1 MEGQPDDSEGPD
13 GGDDENKE
21 NMKERPYDHKSE
33 QSGGGS
39 GEGGL
44 GGCYSPSCIM
54 EGTGCYSPSCVVR
67 MGTSTNH
74 EPDSNL
80 LLVDWGDENASGSSL
95 NPFTTGQDSVVQ
107 TSAEGQI
114 NWDMMGNV
122 TSLHDSLGGTLES
135 SSHVVSTQEMNPFGD
150 SMQSLNTN
158 PFADDLNP
166 LMSNTGAS
174 QGSCDMK
181 QSVNPFEDQ
190 NFDMQN
196 FDPFATSKS
205 GEPLAQSFASDFDP
219 LTPQTTAE
227 PLDRSRESLELLDV
241 FGSDVKDDVLDASIS
256 ELSDSVFASTGAHSL
271 SALVQ
276 NSANGLEHT
285 ADMLD
290 KSREKSDQ
298 GKEKD
303 SSYKNAKGFD
313 NPLYG
318 SCSLEDSGSVGFGS
332 PFGTT
337 TFGSEF
343 GDLEHVRQYAKLVE
357 ERDNGSDDASSIE
370 SDDDN
375 GLLDLIEATAPAPTP
390 TPGKTLISNVELHTP
405 GSTKGTEEMLIED
418 HTSDI
423 QVVGETTSNTGSSQD
438 MDEMM
443 KTFDQL
449 KLNLG
454 SLARTESTVL
464 LDAEEPQQLEGPSMK
479 AETFNIPPEADL
491 GDSDFM
497 ANDYARTTSSYSY
510 TSNPMSSR
518 RFQETLDLHETGES
532 HFSFDERESH
542 HALDS
547 QRSDADRSFS
557 ESFHETRERNV
568 NDHSGAADEVS
579 ALEARRDSEL
589 LFDAESGE
597 VVRSSIDEDMS
608 GLSSI
613 ETLPIRGSKSTETHK
628 DDVGDE
634 PLDITDNDV
643 EYIETP
649 RSEEYGARPFEDKKR
664 DVQFIEN
671 APKNESDEVMEVS
684 DDDMEHVET
693 PRSQE
698 NSIKSVEEEKRD
710 LQRKGKWNGVEG
722 DEVMEVADDDGEYIE
737 TPRSNGDSV
746 EVKEKQTMQEKLAND
761 EAMEITAD
769 DGEYVETPR
778 SRHDIDKSVEEQNVQ
793 DLKEG
798 SNSDGDT
805 SESIASSV
813 DADSRKIPNAHQ
825 KVRITSSVLG
835 DEDVSGRSDAEIDYI
850 PSPEIDEYRKEL
862 EFGSVSGSDAVTKEA
877 NGRTPP
883 ATLRE
888 MDISSEDVESLD
900 DDSELKT
907 PTYYD
912 RKLSNNGFEV
922 DMETNDGVLFQSAAE
937 KDEEKDEEMPEI
949 LLDVE
954 NEATTSNSVPHSS
967 EKGSRASDESIPE
980 KIDIESSEEN
990 VEDNE
995 EEGTITINRSSVIDA
1010 NNERTDPNMN
1020 LTDTIK
1026 TDETTKTADGREE
1039 DAHKYP
1045 HVGEDEAMT
1054 IYDDEVK
1061 YVETPRSPKGNV
1073 EHNSDGS
1080 DADSSYTQDTVLK
1093 VPIQSTDGDANKHVR
1108 LTKQTSVLGDEDV
1121 DGMSDS
1127 MVDYVPSPR
1136 INDLREELGENGSK
1150 GTGSASEENSIILSA
1165 DMDVSAE
1172 DVESLNSES
1181 ELKASHDFD
1190 RRTSNAGFEVDK
1202 DTNDGVLFE
1211 GSTSDETVEPKET
1224 EEILEL
1230 ENEETESSSAVSS
1243 PSKEKKTV
1251 TFGNTYELRAVGDEV
1266 IEVSLGDS
1274 VEFVKSSSED
1284 ESQDNVEAK
1293 DEARVPMNKNLDIS
1307 ELGDETIVCSDTE
1320 YVETPREEPGMDLA
1334 VEGSEKIH
1342 DEETPESPR
1351 DTGKRGQEKAVA
1363 EGQRSSD
1370 TEDDSIKHS
1379 EEEKDR
1385 SEENTSSEDKDVWYE
1400 SDQSDSSVSSYSL
1413 DDDTMSD
1420 RVERRR
1426 TLGRTCNISS
1436 GSDGDKSTSSSDK
1449 KEKQRNEIKISRED
1463 STDESIPEEIEF
1475 ESSEEIDADDEDEMS
1490 ETMKSISTLSDLGHE
1505 KTGETDEVTMNIG
1518 NAQGIDSKKDEQQS
1532 LSTTNVVE
1540 NLGDESVEIDQTE
1553 YVETPREDLNRT
1565 PTEASQNLL
1574 GTLDENEKA
1583 LEYPRRIV
1591 GSMYIESESDGS
1603 VSEDE
1608 IDQTRELTPNID
1620 PVVREEP
1627 EEDDALEKNLSST
1640 IGSATSGV
1648 IPLND
1653 DTLGRTYEVT
1663 CGGDDDVESIEKCS
1677 DTPRSTSG
1685 KMQEDNPN
1693 ETNDNEIGEDSE
1705 IEDASIT
1712 KEIEEP
1718 EKVEANVTEDSDD
1731 HSAEE
1736 DDEYKGPFGTTFK
1749 VDATEDEE
1757 VIVDDDAEY
1766 VETPRDEGTETET
1779 DFGMPFSSNDGT
1791 KTPRS
1796 PGRVVGSMFAESD
1809 SDESEKSDINTTVH
1823 VEREV
1828 IDQEDSDP
1836 VHDSQLLNRSLSS
1849 TVGSETAEVTPFNDD
1864 KLGRTYEVLR
1874 GDDDD
1879 VEYIE
1884 RWHGAPQSTT
1894 TTTSTNT
1901 NKKSTNTT
1909 SIRGEKVAE
1918 LDNKDPEIK
1927 KQIVDASSDEENEF
1941 LDDMLATTFYDSS
1954 GVSLVDHSLDL
1965 SGPELDIRS
1974 VVETTSAEQIE
1985 KDKNDDEDEDASEET
2000 DDETVLDRPNVNIA
2014 AAQNSTIRT
2023 ESRSGLGLSSILASN
2038 VMTPDDIVSVSVIQD
2053 DFEISQ
2059 SLVFP
2064 HQSSKPEIV
2073 EISNGNEATL
2083 SKSISIGTTITQ
2095 TGETLENEAR
2105 SIKSNEF
2112 AIEDPAEPTAKQE
2125 QTVIDS
2131 TKDEPDSYNF
2141 STQAKDVLVDESLD
2155 KCSQVKVEEKVERD
2169 DESYNFLLEIKDGI
2183 EDLEPDENDEE
2194 LTTIKDEKF
2203 SSNDAKDVDT
2213 YNLSMSINDVI
2224 EDIDDLSMS
2233 RASRN
2238 YDAETESNGDADK
2251 YNLSMENLEDY
2262 EAERSEINDTHKTE
2276 DKMPNEGYDY
2286 ALVVKD
2292 TITSDQDG
2300 VLPEIKS
2307 YIENVIEEAIDI
2319 GPDES
2324 NTSSLDEISES
2335 KDAADSEFNDQGSR
2349 ITEEEYIMP
2358 EVISFIENV
2367 IERACDLIVEIES
2380 QRLIEAFEKNV
2391 ASDENIADNHSG
2403 DEVSEE
2409 VAKEDAVITGFNE
2422 APYAATVTKDNK
2434 NSPIE
2439 SVIAVDSS
2447 ITALEAPPSI
2457 VVDEYETD
2465 SDVEQQIQTPSG
2477 IGKKNLPTICAH
2489 SVEWSE

>member
-1 MEGQPDDSEGPD
+1 M
-13 GGDDENKE
+13 
-21 NMKERPYDHKSE
+21 
-33 QSGGGS
+33 
-39 GEGGL
+39 
-44 GGCYSPSCIM
+44 
-54 EGTGCYSPSCVVR
+54 
-67 MGTSTNH
+67 
-74 EPDSNL
+74 
-80 LLVDWGDENASGSSL
+80 
-95 NPFTTGQDSVVQ
+95 
-107 TSAEGQI
+107 
-114 NWDMMGNV
+114 
-122 TSLHDSLGGTLES
+122 
-135 SSHVVSTQEMNPFGD
+135 
-150 SMQSLNTN
+150 
-158 PFADDLNP
+158 
-166 LMSNTGAS
+166 
-174 QGSCDMK
+174 
-181 QSVNPFEDQ
+181 
-190 NFDMQN
+190 
-196 FDPFATSKS
+196 
-205 GEPLAQSFASDFDP
+205 
-219 LTPQTTAE
+219 
-227 PLDRSRESLELLDV
+227 
-241 FGSDVKDDVLDASIS
+241 
-256 ELSDSVFASTGAHSL
+256 
-271 SALVQ
+271 
-276 NSANGLEHT
+276 
-285 ADMLD
+285 
-290 KSREKSDQ
+290 
-298 GKEKD
+298 
-303 SSYKNAKGFD
+303 
-313 NPLYG
+313 
-318 SCSLEDSGSVGFGS
+318 
-332 PFGTT
+332 
-337 TFGSEF
+337 
-343 GDLEHVRQYAKLVE
+343 
-357 ERDNGSDDASSIE
+357 
-370 SDDDN
+370 
-375 GLLDLIEATAPAPTP
+375 
-390 TPGKTLISNVELHTP
+390 
-405 GSTKGTEEMLIED
+405 
-418 HTSDI
+418 
-423 QVVGETTSNTGSSQD
+423 
-438 MDEMM
+438 
-443 KTFDQL
+443 
-449 KLNLG
+449 
-454 SLARTESTVL
+454 
-464 LDAEEPQQLEGPSMK
+464 
-479 AETFNIPPEADL
+479 
-491 GDSDFM
+491 
-497 ANDYARTTSSYSY
+497 
-510 TSNPMSSR
+510 
-518 RFQETLDLHETGES
+518 
-532 HFSFDERESH
+532 
-542 HALDS
+542 
-547 QRSDADRSFS
+547 
-557 ESFHETRERNV
+557 
-568 NDHSGAADEVS
+568 
-579 ALEARRDSEL
+579 
-589 LFDAESGE
+589 
-597 VVRSSIDEDMS
+597 
-608 GLSSI
+608 
-613 ETLPIRGSKSTETHK
+613 
-628 DDVGDE
+628 
-634 PLDITDNDV
+634 
-643 EYIETP
+643 
-649 RSEEYGARPFEDKKR
+649 
-664 DVQFIEN
+664 
-671 APKNESDEVMEVS
+671 
-684 DDDMEHVET
+684 
-693 PRSQE
+693 
-698 NSIKSVEEEKRD
+698 
-710 LQRKGKWNGVEG
+710 
-722 DEVMEVADDDGEYIE
+722 
-737 TPRSNGDSV
+737 
-746 EVKEKQTMQEKLAND
+746 
-761 EAMEITAD
+761 
-769 DGEYVETPR
+769 
-778 SRHDIDKSVEEQNVQ
+778 
-793 DLKEG
+793 
-798 SNSDGDT
+798 
-805 SESIASSV
+805 
-813 DADSRKIPNAHQ
+813 
-825 KVRITSSVLG
+825 
-835 DEDVSGRSDAEIDYI
+835 
-850 PSPEIDEYRKEL
+850 
-862 EFGSVSGSDAVTKEA
+862 
-877 NGRTPP
+877 
-883 ATLRE
+883 
-888 MDISSEDVESLD
+888 
-900 DDSELKT
+900 
-907 PTYYD
+907 
-912 RKLSNNGFEV
+912 
-922 DMETNDGVLFQSAAE
+922 
-937 KDEEKDEEMPEI
+937 
-949 LLDVE
+949 
-954 NEATTSNSVPHSS
+954 
-967 EKGSRASDESIPE
+967 
-980 KIDIESSEEN
+980 
-990 VEDNE
+990 
-995 EEGTITINRSSVIDA
+995 
-1010 NNERTDPNMN
+1010 
-1020 LTDTIK
+1020 
-1026 TDETTKTADGREE
+1026 
-1039 DAHKYP
+1039 
-1045 HVGEDEAMT
+1045 
-1054 IYDDEVK
+1054 
-1061 YVETPRSPKGNV
+1061 
-1073 EHNSDGS
+1073 
-1080 DADSSYTQDTVLK
+1080 
-1093 VPIQSTDGDANKHVR
+1093 
-1108 LTKQTSVLGDEDV
+1108 
-1121 DGMSDS
+1121 
-1127 MVDYVPSPR
+1127 
-1136 INDLREELGENGSK
+1136 
-1150 GTGSASEENSIILSA
+1150 
-1165 DMDVSAE
+1165 
-1172 DVESLNSES
+1172 
-1181 ELKASHDFD
+1181 
-1190 RRTSNAGFEVDK
+1190 
-1202 DTNDGVLFE
+1202 FE

-1230 ENEETESSSAVSS
+1230 ENEATESSSNASS

-1251 TFGNTYELRAVGDEV
+1251 TFGNTYELREVGHEV

-1284 ESQDNVEAK
+1284 ESQDNVEKEAK
-1293 DEARVPMNKNLDIS
+1293 DEVKVPIDKNLDIS

-1334 VEGSEKIH
+1334 VEGSEKVH
-1342 DEETPESPR
+1342 DEESPENLR
-1351 DTGKRGQEKAVA
+1351 DTGKLEQENAVA
-1363 EGQRSSD
+1363 QDQRSSD
-1370 TEDDSIKHS
+1370 SEDDSIKHS

-1385 SEENTSSEDKDVWYE
+1385 SEEKTSSEDKDVWYE
-1400 SDQSDSSVSSYSL
+1400 SDQSDISVSSYSL

-1426 TLGRTCNISS
+1426 TMGRTYNISS

-1505 KTGETDEVTMNIG
+1505 KTEETDAITMNNG
-1518 NAQGIDSKKDEQQS
+1518 NAQGIVSEKDEQQS
-1532 LSTTNVVE
+1532 LSTTYVVE
-1540 NLGDESVEIDQTE
+1540 NLGDESVEIGQTE

-1565 PTEASQNLL
+1565 PTESSQNLL
-1574 GTLDENEKA
+1574 GTLDESEKA
-1583 LEYPRRIV
+1583 LESPRRVV
-1591 GSMYIESESDGS
+1591 GSMYVESESDGS

-1608 IDQTRELTPNID
+1608 VDQTREWTPNID
-1620 PVVREEP
+1620 PVVQEGQ
-1627 EEDDALEKNLSST
+1627 EEDEKGKSLSST
-1640 IGSATSGV
+1640 IGSATSGA
-1648 IPLND
+1648 IPFND
-1653 DTLGRTYEVT
+1653 DTLGRTYEVS
-1663 CGGDDDVESIEKCS
+1663 CGDDDDVESIERWH
-1677 DTPRSTSG
+1677 DTARSTSD

-1693 ETNDNEIGEDSE
+1693 ETRDNEIGEDSE
-1705 IEDASIT
+1705 AEDASIT

-1718 EKVEANVTEDSDD
+1718 DKVEANVTEDSDD

-1736 DDEYKGPFGTTFK
+1736 DDEYKGDGPFGTTFK

-1779 DFGMPFSSNDGT
+1779 DFGMPASSNDGT

-1809 SDESEKSDINTTVH
+1809 SDESEKSDIDTTVH

-1985 KDKNDDEDEDASEET
+1985 KDRNDDEDEDASEDT
-2000 DDETVLDRPNVNIA
+2000 DDETALDRPNVNIA

-2038 VMTPDDIVSVSVIQD
+2038 VMTPDDVVSVSVIQD

-2083 SKSISIGTTITQ
+2083 SKSISIGTTIPQ

-2141 STQAKDVLVDESLD
+2141 ATQAKDVLVDESLD

-2169 DESYNFLLEIKDGI
+2169 DESYNFSLEIKDGI
-2183 EDLEPDENDEE
+2183 EDLEPEENDEE

-2324 NTSSLDEISES
+2324 NTSSLDEIFES

-2349 ITEEEYIMP
+2349 ITEEEYIVP
-2358 EVISFIENV
+2358 EVKSFIENV

-2391 ASDENIADNHSG
+2391 ESDENIADNHSG
-2403 DEVSEE
+2403 DE

-2422 APYAATVTKDNK
+2422 APYAATFTKDNK
-2434 NSPIE
+2434 DSPIE